1 MPELFPAQSP
11 AVAEVGKQAAALNA
25 ATVPTELK
33 AAVQFQKTYLKILA
47 AKENKGSKASSPE
60 PDWVNELRAFVA
72 ADRENDPV
80 VHGVAD
86 VARAWLARVEMRSI
100 DAALRQYYR
109 RNVRFP
115 EQFSAVEASLAEGLR
130 RDPWGEA
137 WSYQPCAPE
146 GLAKL
151 AGQRYRIGPARFPD
165 LGTLEEAAGGKQT
178 VPPAW
183 KISLRNIGG
192 KRTLEFRLD
201 GSFVTVEAGGV
212 AGPSARLLYIGEGWA
227 LMAGRD
233 QLFAVTF

>member
-1 MPELFPAQSP
+1 MPELFPVQSP
-11 AVAEVGKQAAALNA
+11 AVAELGKQAAALNA
-25 ATVPTELK
+25 AAVPTELK
-33 AAVQFQKTYLKILA
+33 VAVQFQKTYLKILA
-47 AKENKGSKASSPE
+47 TKETKGSHGQPAE

-72 ADRENDPV
+72 VDRENDPV
-80 VHGVAD
+80 VHGVAE

-137 WSYQPCAPE
+137 WSYEPRAPE
-146 GLAKL
+146 GLAKI

-165 LGTLEEAAGGKQT
+165 LGTLDEAAGGKRPA
-178 VPPAW
+178 PPAW
-183 KISLRNIGG
+183 KIAPRNIGG

-212 AGPSARLLYIGEGWA
+212 AGPSTRLLYIGDGWA